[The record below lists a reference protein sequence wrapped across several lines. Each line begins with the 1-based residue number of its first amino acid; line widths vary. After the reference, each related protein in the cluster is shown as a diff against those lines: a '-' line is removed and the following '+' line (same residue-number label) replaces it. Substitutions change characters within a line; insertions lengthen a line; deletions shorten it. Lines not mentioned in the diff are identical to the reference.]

1 MCIYGY
7 VNNLEFH
14 ESYNVNLQFHEFF
27 LQLLFGT
34 LLKLTSRSKGL
45 FTFFLSFCVC
55 STFIVGWKMRKKVQ
69 FRKAKVHN
77 FFWIPY
83 CTIYCLHFD
92 PQNIFSICITYVVFS
107 VGCCVALEKLA
118 GKLSFTS
125 VMCPWDVKNYLKK
138 FCFCE
143 KNLTRQKFCEK

>member
-1 MCIYGY
+1 MTFYIKRPMQMGIKPDVY
-7 VNNLEFH
+7 L
-14 ESYNVNLQFHEFF
+14 L
-27 LQLLFGT
+27 LLFGT

-45 FTFFLSFCVC
+45 FTFFWSFCVC
-55 STFIVGWKMRKKVQ
+55 STFIVGWKCKKVQ
-69 FRKAKVHN
+69 FRKGKVHN
-77 FFWIPY
+77 

-143 KNLTRQKFCEK
+143 KKINQTKLFGEK

>member
-14 ESYNVNLQFHEFF
+14 ESFRVNLQFHEFF
-27 LQLLFGT
+27 FTVTVWDSSKVNQQVKRFVYLFLIVLCLFYIYSG
-34 LLKLTSRSKGL
+34 LKNVKKGNL
-45 FTFFLSFCVC
+45 EKPKFTIFFL
-55 STFIVGWKMRKKVQ
+55 
-69 FRKAKVHN
+69 
-77 FFWIPY
+77 IPY
-83 CTIYCLHFD
+83 CNIYCLHFD
-92 PQNIFSICITYVVFS
+92 PQNIFSICITYIAFS

-138 FCFCE
+138 FCFC
-143 KNLTRQKFCEK
+143 

>member
-1 MCIYGY
+1 MC
-7 VNNLEFH
+7 
-14 ESYNVNLQFHEFF
+14 
-27 LQLLFGT
+27 
-34 LLKLTSRSKGL
+34 
-45 FTFFLSFCVC
+45 
-55 STFIVGWKMRKKVQ
+55 KKVQ
-69 FRKAKVHN
+69 FRKGKVHN
-77 FFWIPY
+77 

-143 KNLTRQKFCEK
+143 KKINQTKLFCEK